1 MSDAFFNYMPF
12 YRYVATIDRFTRFVE
27 VGVYTGASCAFLA
40 RQLLDRGAKFELY
53 AVDLWDQVN
62 TETDYERQVGTPIWN
77 EFIDRLRRDGLF
89 EHVRVL
95 KAESAK
101 AAEQF
106 ADGSVDFAFIDANH
120 EKPHVIA
127 DIKAWLPKIRV
138 GGMLAGHD
146 YGEPCGVKEAVDEL
160 LGDRISLNG
169 TCWYTFIR

>member
-62 TETDYERQVGTPIWN
+62 AETDYERQVGTPIWN

-160 LGDRISLNG
+160 LGERISLNG